1 MWQIFLKGGPV
12 MYPLLLCSLVI
23 FTITIER
30 IRFFLGHHG
39 DIDDIRR
46 VVLRLMDKE
55 APLDAIQYLQKI
67 NHPVARM
74 LQAGMISFGKD
85 DQILER
91 NLREAGEIEIK
102 KMEKGLGLMDL
113 IVTASPLLGL
123 LGTVVGIIKSFQ
135 VLSIGQGLPSAT
147 ALSRG
152 LAEAL
157 ITTAAGLMIAI
168 PTIFIIHWINGFV
181 ERRISQMNQLSKE
194 FLESYRSRGES
205 K

>member
-85 DQILER
+85 DEILER

>member
-12 MYPLLLCSLVI
+12 MYPLLLCSLIV

-74 LQAGMISFGKD
+74 LQAGMISFGKED
-85 DQILER
+85 EILER
-91 NLREAGEIEIK
+91 NLREAGEIEIR

-123 LGTVVGIIKSFQ
+123 LGTVVGIIRSFQ